1 MASNSTATLTSLL
14 RNASITDHDEIL
26 QATNAVLKT
35 SKLDSNALH
44 TRAIALLKLD
54 RFDDALRALDDG
66 GDKLASQCILE
77 RAYALYKTGKL
88 ADAEKLCKEGNSRGL
103 KHVAAQVA
111 YRAERFGDAE
121 EIYKQLVKGTQID
134 GEDMDL
140 RINGLAVDAQ
150 LAWKGEK
157 GEVESRNEDFEA
169 FETAYNVACGCIAK
183 GDYNKGNFLL
193 KRARDLCEALDELSD
208 EEKKAEVIPIM
219 VQQAF
224 VLTKLGKT
232 KEAEVL
238 RKMVN
243 ISDVPEPQTK
253 MIAQNNILATSTDIS
268 NPYLLKRIFD
278 SAPKLSHGEK
288 QFQHQLN
295 ILERNHYTIELQT
308 LKYGGVAN
316 STLSTI
322 SKSPSP
328 TISPSINSL
337 SVLNAAAH
345 AEDKAGKAAIKQ
357 ILRVLEKRPND
368 VGLILTIIQLYVS
381 TNNPGPA
388 ISLLESF
395 FKRLEES
402 TNSSDQDVRFA
413 PGLVALLVS
422 LYRSTGRTTPIKAE
436 LGKSASYW
444 RLKSKP
450 SPSLF
455 HAAGISLLESS
466 DPEDSKAA
474 GEIFSS
480 LRSQDSTDRIAIA
493 GCVASYASSDFSK
506 ISPDL
511 DNLTPI
517 PQLISDIDAEDL
529 ENAGIPSLAPY
540 NTSITST
547 GSPTLSKK
555 RALDEKEKDAPA
567 KKPKTIGTR
576 KSKLPKDFEEGK
588 KMDPERW
595 LPLKDRSSYRPKG
608 KKGKK
613 KAMDTT
619 QGGVVRDDALE
630 GVEAPGSGKVVT
642 GGGGGA
648 KGKKKKGKR

>member
-1 MASNSTATLTSLL
+1 MANPTATLASLL
-14 RNASITDHDEIL
+14 RSASITDHDEIL
-26 QATNAVLKT
+26 KATNAVLKT
-35 SKLDSNALH
+35 SKLDSSALH

-77 RAYALYKTGKL
+77 RAYALYKTGNL
-88 ADAEKLCKEGNSRGL
+88 ADAEKVCKEGNSRGL

-111 YRAERFGDAE
+111 YRAERFEDAQ
-121 EIYKQLVKGTQID
+121 EIYKQLVEGTEIE

-150 LAWKGEK
+150 LAWQGGNGEM
-157 GEVESRNEDFEA
+157 ESRNEDFEA

-208 EEKKAEVIPIM
+208 KEKRAEILPIM

-232 KEAEVL
+232 EEAEVL
-238 RKMVN
+238 KKMIDVA
-243 ISDVPEPQTK
+243 DVPEPQTK
-253 MIAQNNILATSTDIS
+253 IIAQNNALATSKDIQ

-278 SAPKLSHGEK
+278 SVPKLSHGER
-288 QFQHQLN
+288 QFEHQAN
-295 ILERNHYTIELQT
+295 ILNRNHYTIELQA
-308 LKYGGVAN
+308 LKYGGVAK
-316 STLSTI
+316 STLSVI

-345 AEDKAGKAAIKQ
+345 AEDKAEKAALKQ
-357 ILRVLEKRPND
+357 ILRLLEKRPND
-368 VGLILTIIQLYVS
+368 VGLILTIIQLYVL
-381 TNNPGPA
+381 TNNPSPA
-388 ISLLESF
+388 ISLLEAF

-422 LYRSTGRTTPIKAE
+422 LYRSTGRTSSINAE

-455 HAAGISLLESS
+455 HAAGISLLQSS

-480 LRSQDSTDRIAIA
+480 LRSQDATDRIAIA
-493 GCVASYASSDFSK
+493 GCVASYASSGFSK
-506 ISPDL
+506 ISSDL
-511 DNLTPI
+511 DKLTPI
-517 PQLISDIDAEDL
+517 SKLISDIDAEDL
-529 ENAGIPSLAPY
+529 ENAGIPSIAS
-540 NTSITST
+540 NNAAESSN
-547 GSPTLSKK
+547 LSKK
-555 RALDEKEKDAPA
+555 RALDEKENDAPT
-567 KKPKTIGTR
+567 KKQKTIGTR

-588 KMDPERW
+588 KMDLERW

-630 GVEAPGSGKVVT
+630 GVEAPGSGKIVT
-642 GGGGGA
+642 GGAGGA

>member
-1 MASNSTATLTSLL
+1 MANPTATLTSLL
-14 RNASITDHDEIL
+14 RSASLTDHDEIL
-26 QATNAVLKT
+26 KATNAVLKT
-35 SKLDSNALH
+35 SKLDPDALH
-44 TRAIALLKLD
+44 ARAVALLKLD

-66 GDKLASQCILE
+66 GDKLASQCVLE

-88 ADAEKLCKEGNSRGL
+88 EDAAKICKEGNSRGL

-121 EIYKQLVKGTQID
+121 EIYKQLVDGTQIE

-150 LAWKGEK
+150 LAWQGGR

-193 KRARDLCEALDELSD
+193 KRARDLCESLEELSD
-208 EEKKAEVIPIM
+208 EEKRAEVLPII

-232 KEAEVL
+232 EEAEVL
-238 RKMVN
+238 RKMINVA
-243 ISDVPEPQTK
+243 DLPEPQTK
-253 MIAQNNILATSTDIS
+253 IVAQNNALATTTEIQ
-268 NPYLLKRIFD
+268 NPYLSKRIFD
-278 SAPKLSHGEK
+278 SVPKLSHGER
-288 QFQHQLN
+288 QFEHQAN
-295 ILERNHYTIELQT
+295 ILQRNHYTIELQA
-308 LKYGGVAN
+308 LKYEGVAK

-328 TISPSINSL
+328 TISPSINNL

-345 AEDKAGKAAIKQ
+345 AEDKSGKVALKQ
-357 ILRVLEKRPND
+357 ILQLLENRPND
-368 VGLILTIIQLYVS
+368 VGLILTIVQLYVS
-381 TNNPGPA
+381 MNSPGPA
-388 ISLLESF
+388 ISLLEAF

-402 TNSSDQDVRFA
+402 TDSLDQDVRFA

-422 LYRSTGRTTPIKAE
+422 LYRSTGRITPIKAE

-466 DPEDSKAA
+466 DPEDSRAA
-474 GEIFSS
+474 GEIFST
-480 LRSQDSTDRIAIA
+480 LRSQDPSDRIAIA

-511 DNLTPI
+511 DSLTPI

-529 ENAGIPSLAPY
+529 ENAGIPSVPS
-540 NTSITST
+540 NNPSTTSAEPH
-547 GSPTLSKK
+547 GLSKK
-555 RALDEKEKDAPA
+555 RSLDEKENDTPA
-567 KKPKTIGTR
+567 KKQKTIGTR

-642 GGGGGA
+642 GGGGA

>member
-1 MASNSTATLTSLL
+1 MANPTATLTSLL
-14 RNASITDHDEIL
+14 RNSSLTDHDEIL
-26 QATNAVLKT
+26 KATNAVLKT
-35 SKLDSNALH
+35 SKSDPNALH
-44 TRAIALLKLD
+44 ARAVALLKLD

-77 RAYALYKTGKL
+77 RAYALYKLGKL
-88 ADAEKLCKEGNSRGL
+88 ADAAEVCKEGNGRGL

-121 EIYKQLVKGTQID
+121 EIYKQLVNDGAQIE

-150 LAWKGEK
+150 LAWQGRE

-169 FETAYNVACGCIAK
+169 FETAYNVACGCIAR
-183 GDYNKGNFLL
+183 GDYTKGGFLL
-193 KRARDLCEALDELSD
+193 KRARHLCEALDELSD
-208 EEKKAEVIPIM
+208 EEKRGEVLPIM

-232 KEAEVL
+232 EEADVL
-238 RKMVN
+238 RKMIN
-243 ISDVPEPQTK
+243 IADLPEPQTK
-253 MIAQNNILATSTDIS
+253 IIAQNNNSATSTEIQ
-268 NPYLLKRIFD
+268 NPYLSRRVFD
-278 SAPKLSHGEK
+278 SVPKLSHGERH
-288 QFQHQLN
+288 FEHQTN
-295 ILERNHYTIELQT
+295 ILQRNHYTIELQT
-308 LKYGGVAN
+308 LKYGGVAK

-345 AEDKAGKAAIKQ
+345 AENKAGKLALKQ
-357 ILRVLEKRPND
+357 ILRLLEKRPND
-368 VGLILTIIQLYVS
+368 VGLILTIIQLYVLL
-381 TNNPGPA
+381 NNPGPA
-388 ISLLESF
+388 ISLLEAF

-422 LYRSTGRTTPIKAE
+422 LYRSTGCTTPIKAE
-436 LGKSASYW
+436 LGKAASYW
-444 RLKSKP
+444 RQKSKP

-474 GEIFSS
+474 GELFSS
-480 LRSQDSTDRIAIA
+480 LRSQDPSDRIAIA
-493 GCVASYASSDFSK
+493 GCVASYASSDLSN
-506 ISPDL
+506 ISSDL
-511 DNLTPI
+511 ANLTEI
-517 PQLISDIDAEDL
+517 PQLISDVDAEDL
-529 ENAGIPSLAPY
+529 ENAGIPSGVSNNVP
-540 NTSITST
+540 ITPAES
-547 GSPTLSKK
+547 SSLSKK
-555 RALDEKEKDAPA
+555 RGLDEKGNDAPA
-567 KKPKTIGTR
+567 KKQKTIRTR

-613 KAMDTT
+613 KAMDAT

-630 GVEAPGSGKVVT
+630 GVEAPGSGKIVT
-642 GGGGGA
+642 GAGA
-648 KGKKKKGKR
+648 SKGKKKKGKR

>member
-1 MASNSTATLTSLL
+1 MANPTATLTSLL
-14 RNASITDHDEIL
+14 RSASLTDHDEIL
-26 QATNAVLKT
+26 KATNAVLKT
-35 SKLDSNALH
+35 SKLDPNALH
-44 TRAIALLKLD
+44 ARAVALLKLD

-66 GDKLASQCILE
+66 GDTLASQCVLE

-88 ADAEKLCKEGNSRGL
+88 EDAAKVCKEGNSRGL

-121 EIYKQLVKGTQID
+121 EIYKQLVDGTQIE

-150 LAWKGEK
+150 LAWQGAKGT
-157 GEVESRNEDFEA
+157 VESRNEDFEA

-193 KRARDLCEALDELSD
+193 KGREIFYLNL
-208 EEKKAEVIPIM
+208 KPKI
-219 VQQAF
+219 
-224 VLTKLGKT
+224 
-232 KEAEVL
+232 
-238 RKMVN
+238 
-243 ISDVPEPQTK
+243 
-253 MIAQNNILATSTDIS
+253 IAQNNALATATEIQ
-268 NPYLLKRIFD
+268 NPYLSKRIFV
-278 SAPKLSHGEK
+278 SVPKLSHGER
-288 QFQHQLN
+288 QFEHQAN
-295 ILERNHYTIELQT
+295 ILQRNHYTIELQA
-308 LKYGGVAN
+308 LKYEGVAK
-316 STLSTI
+316 STLSAI

-345 AEDKAGKAAIKQ
+345 AEDKSGKVALKQ
-357 ILRVLEKRPND
+357 ILRLLEKRPND
-368 VGLILTIIQLYVS
+368 QFPYLKH
-381 TNNPGPA
+381 
-388 ISLLESF
+388 F

-402 TNSSDQDVRFA
+402 TDSLDQDVRFA

-422 LYRSTGRTTPIKAE
+422 LYRLTGRITPIKAE

-444 RLKSKP
+444 RLKGKP

-466 DPEDSKAA
+466 DPEDSRAA

-480 LRSQDSTDRIAIA
+480 LRSQDPSDRIAIA

-511 DNLTPI
+511 DSLTPI

-529 ENAGIPSLAPY
+529 ENAGIPSVPS
-540 NTSITST
+540 NNPSTTSAEPH
-547 GSPTLSKK
+547 GLSKK
-555 RALDEKEKDAPA
+555 RSLDEKENDTPA
-567 KKPKTIGTR
+567 KKQKTIGTR

-642 GGGGGA
+642 GGGGA